1 MTKNLLPKGSV
12 RTLQVTD
19 RQYARMKLLLGEASF
34 SEKKGAALAGS
45 PLIPACS
52 IRRRSEGFQDV
63 APLATYHGEIGREAT
78 AVAEM
83 L

>member
-34 SEKKGAALAGS
+34 SEQK
-45 PLIPACS
+45 
-52 IRRRSEGFQDV
+52 
-63 APLATYHGEIGREAT
+63 APHQL
-78 AVAEM
+78 V
-83 L
+83 LL